1 MSQFEPSEMV
11 KHLKDLD
18 RLKNLAPLFP
28 QIDVDCML
36 TSFLLIRTSHELY
49 HEVSPL
55 LTENGLSPG
64 KIRILISLM
73 LLKKPLLPSE
83 MAKSAGVTRSTM
95 TGLINGLEK
104 DGLIR
109 RGSHEDRRMT
119 AIHLTEE
126 GEAVVRQILPQ
137 YATQLSGV
145 MNHLSLD
152 EREVLKQLLY
162 KIRSG
167 IESNRNEH

>member
-1 MSQFEPSEMV
+1 MMSQFEPSDMA
-11 KHLKDLD
+11 KHLKDMD
-18 RLKNLAPLFP
+18 RLKELAPLFP
-28 QIDVDCML
+28 QLDVNCML
-36 TSFLLIRTSHELY
+36 ISFLLIRTSHELY

-83 MAKSAGVTRSTM
+83 MAQSAGVTRSTM

-126 GEAVVRQILPQ
+126 GEAVVKHILPQ
-137 YATQLSGV
+137 YGAQLAGI
-145 MNHLSLD
+145 MNHLTAD
-152 EREVLKQLLY
+152 ERDVLKQLLY
-162 KIRSG
+162 KIRAG
-167 IESNRNEH
+167 IESKQPE